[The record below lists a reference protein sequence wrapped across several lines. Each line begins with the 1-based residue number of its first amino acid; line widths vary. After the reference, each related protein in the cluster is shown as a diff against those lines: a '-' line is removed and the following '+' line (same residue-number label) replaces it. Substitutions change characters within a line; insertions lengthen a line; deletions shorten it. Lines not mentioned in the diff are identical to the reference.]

1 MEVEAFLARA
11 KSKAAS
17 TNTLTSA
24 AITAIEYYLPERTL
38 TNEELIREFPD
49 WSVQKIAD
57 KTGID
62 SRHVSAADQCSSDLA
77 AAAAER
83 LFEAGVDRASV
94 DYLLFC
100 TQSPDYFLPT
110 TACLLQTRLGIPTSA
125 GALDFNLGCSGYL
138 YGLGLAKGLVETGQ
152 ASKVLL
158 LTGETYTKM
167 LAQEDQSVRTVFGDG
182 GSATVVEAV
191 GTASDAPPALGP
203 FVYGTDGR
211 GAGNLIVEYGAFR
224 KPMASEGAPAKPTLF
239 MDGGEIFAFTLSA
252 VPRAVA
258 ALVKKAGLGADAVDL
273 YVFHQ
278 ANRHMLD
285 YLRKKSAIP
294 EEKFLIHLSDCGNT
308 VSATIPITLRE
319 AQRAGRLKRGAV
331 LALVGFGVGYSW
343 SAGIC
348 RWAVD

>member
-1 MEVEAFLARA
+1 M
-11 KSKAAS
+11 KSAV
-17 TNTLTSA
+17 
-24 AITAIEYYLPERTL
+24 ITAIEYYLPERTL
-38 TNEELIREFPD
+38 SNEELIREFPD

-62 SRHVSAADQCSSDLA
+62 SRHVSGPAECSSDLA

-83 LFEAGVDRASV
+83 LFETGVDRASV

-167 LAQEDQSVRTVFGDG
+167 LAREDRSVRTVFGDG

-191 GTASDAPPALGP
+191 ETTPDSLPALGP

-224 KPMASEGAPAKPTLF
+224 KPMDSEGAPARPTLF
-239 MDGGEIFAFTLSA
+239 MDGGEIFAFTLSTVPKA
-252 VPRAVA
+252 VT
-258 ALVKKAGLGADAVDL
+258 ALMNKAGLGPDAVDL

-285 YLRKKSAIP
+285 YLRKKAAIP
-294 EEKFLIHLSDCGNT
+294 EEKFLVHLSDCGNT

-319 AQRAGRLKRGAV
+319 AQLAGRLQRGAV

-343 SAGIC
+343 SAAIC